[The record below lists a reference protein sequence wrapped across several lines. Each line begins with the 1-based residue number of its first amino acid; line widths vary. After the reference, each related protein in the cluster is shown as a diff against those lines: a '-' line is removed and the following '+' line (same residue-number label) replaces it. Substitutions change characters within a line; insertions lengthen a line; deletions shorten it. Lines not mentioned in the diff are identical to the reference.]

1 MRPLQTWELLH
12 VDRTLGGI
20 LLNWSTTIRLVV
32 VVVLAIV
39 VRQAIMALRHRD
51 DGEQA
56 RTERQTTALNAVQR
70 WNDGSDARTGCGD

>member
-20 LLNWSTTIRLVV
+20 PLNWSTTIRLVV

-39 VRQAIMALRHRD
+39 VRQAIMRSDTETMENRR
-51 DGEQA
+51 EQNGKP
-56 RTERQTTALNAVQR
+56 RR
-70 WNDGSDARTGCGD
+70 